1 MATFEEILQKI
12 GVSPESLE
20 KARQQQQEQGG
31 FLREHLLALG
41 EFTEQ
46 TFASNI
52 AQLLRVPYVNVQKV
66 DIPHD
71 VLKFLPREQAEK
83 YLALPIEFDKKNRRL
98 TIAMADP
105 TDMSVVDEVKFRVGH
120 TLNPR
125 FAPEEELREKM
136 ERAYAAFTERE
147 LVASLKSS
155 QPRDHESHAMVDV
168 QALLNTDQP
177 VIKLIGQIFS
187 FACDENASQL
197 DVKHGRDRGALLMTT
212 QGKIREIAQL
222 PLKPLH
228 DLQTR
233 LKRILGLETADT
245 AAACAKGHTVLTLG
259 SQKERDLSYLWYAGV
274 FGEEITI
281 KFQDST
287 DLPALADFDLL
298 PRTLRDLQSALR
310 SKNGAILISGT
321 TQSNLAAT
329 RYALLSVI
337 LESHGYAM
345 SVESP
350 IFATLNGMIQGEA
363 SLEAGDG
370 YDEYLR
376 DLLAQ
381 KPPVAMLDQVYDRE
395 MAAAVMRLSASTL
408 VFASIGAADTASA
421 LVKFRAFGGAPEFI
435 ASRLRC
441 VTSQRLVK
449 KICDACKEEVELS
462 DAHREKLGLQAN
474 ETCYAGK
481 GCERCGQTGYNGMTF
496 LFEAFPYG
504 DTLISAMTS
513 AASTR
518 EIRTMLAEAGIPSLR
533 DDGMQKV
540 KQGVTT
546 IQEVLR
552 ATMI

>member
-20 KARQQQQEQGG
+20 KAQQQQQEQGG
-31 FLREHLLALG
+31 FLREHLIALG

-46 TFASNI
+46 TFASKI
-52 AQLLRVPYVNVQKV
+52 SQLLRVPYVNVQNL

-98 TIAMADP
+98 TIVMADP
-105 TDMSVVDEVKFRVGH
+105 TDMSALDEVKFRVGH
-120 TLNPR
+120 TLTPR

-147 LVASLKSS
+147 LVASLKSA
-155 QPRDHESHAMVDV
+155 QPRGHESYATVDG
-168 QALLNTDQP
+168 QALLNADQP
-177 VIKLIGQIFS
+177 VIKLIGQLLS

-197 DVKHGRDRGALLMTT
+197 DIKHGRDRGVLFLTS
-212 QGKIREIAQL
+212 QGKTREVAQI
-222 PLKPLH
+222 PLKTLH
-228 DLQTR
+228 DLFAR
-233 LKRILGLETADT
+233 LKRLLGIETAET
-245 AAACAKGHTVLTLG
+245 APACMKGHTILTFG
-259 SQKERDLSYLWYAGV
+259 SQKERDLSYLWYMGV
-274 FGEEITI
+274 FGEEMVV
-281 KFQDST
+281 KFQEQKE
-287 DLPALADFDLL
+287 LPAITDFDLH

-310 SKNGAILISGT
+310 AKTGAILVSGT

-329 RYALLSVI
+329 RYALLSAVR
-337 LESHGYAM
+337 ESHGYAM
-345 SVESP
+345 TIESP
-350 IFATLNGMIQGEA
+350 IYTALNGIIQGEA

-370 YDEYLR
+370 YDEYVR

-381 KPPVAMLDQVYDRE
+381 KPPVAMLDQLFDRE
-395 MAAAVMRLSASTL
+395 MTAAVMRLSASTL
-408 VFASIGAADTASA
+408 VLASIGAADTASA
-421 LVKFRAFGGAPEFI
+421 LVKLRAFGEAPEFV
-435 ASRLRC
+435 ANRVRC
-441 VTSQRLVK
+441 ITSQRLVK
-449 KICDACKEEVELS
+449 KICDACKEQVELS
-462 DAHREKLGLQAN
+462 DTHREKLGLQPN

-481 GCERCGQTGYNGMTF
+481 GCERCGQTGYNGITF
-496 LFEAFPYG
+496 LFEVFPFG
-504 DTLISAMTS
+504 DTLVSAMTG
-513 AASTR
+513 AASAR
-518 EIRTMLAEAGIPSLR
+518 EIRAMLAEEGIPSLR